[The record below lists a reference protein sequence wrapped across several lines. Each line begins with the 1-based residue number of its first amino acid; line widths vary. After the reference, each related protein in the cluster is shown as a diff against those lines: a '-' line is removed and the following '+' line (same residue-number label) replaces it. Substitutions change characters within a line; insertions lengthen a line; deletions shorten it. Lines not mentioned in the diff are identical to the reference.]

1 MCNTG
6 GNKVEE
12 KDERGGGRGEVKK
25 KSRKEGK
32 KRNRREE
39 KGRERKEMG
48 KRKEGKDKEM
58 RRERKWESDT
68 VSV

>member
-12 KDERGGGRGEVKK
+12 KGERGGGRGEVKK

-39 KGRERKEMG
+39 KGRERKEMEKEKKG
-48 KRKEGKDKEM
+48 KIRK
-58 RRERKWESDT
+58 
-68 VSV
+68 